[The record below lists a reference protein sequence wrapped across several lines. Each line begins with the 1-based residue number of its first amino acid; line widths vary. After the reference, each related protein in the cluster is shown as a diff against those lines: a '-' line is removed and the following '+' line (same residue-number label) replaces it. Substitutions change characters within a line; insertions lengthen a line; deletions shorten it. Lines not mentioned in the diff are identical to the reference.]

1 VSGPLHWIV
10 PGRIDQVT
18 GGYLYDRMIVEGLRA
33 RGHEVRVHELPGS
46 YPLADGPTMRRA
58 EAVAAGLPDGAR
70 VVIDG
75 LALPGLAGIAAGAL
89 RRLRTVALVHHPLFL
104 ETGLTAAAAAVLRRV
119 ELDLLARMDR
129 ILCTSP
135 CTAGVLRD
143 LGLPAD
149 RIATVIPGTAPAGRP
164 ACRGTEAPD
173 RALRLLCV
181 ATVTAR
187 KGHAVLV
194 EALSRLGRTD
204 WRLCC
209 VGSLTRDPES
219 VAGLRA
225 AIDAAG
231 LGGRIEL
238 AGEQPPESLG
248 RHYREADLF
257 VLASWY
263 EGYGMAFAEAL
274 AHGLPVIGTTAGAI
288 PSTVPADAGLL
299 VAPGDAAALAD
310 AIATLLADR
319 DRLAALRAGAVRAG
333 AALPDWP
340 TQAARFAAA
349 LEAP

>member
-1 VSGPLHWIV
+1 MTGPLHWIV

-18 GGYLYDRMIVEGLRA
+18 GGYLYDRLIVEGLRA
-33 RGHEVRVHELPGS
+33 RGQGVRVHELPGS

-58 EAVAAGLPDGAR
+58 EATVAALPDGAR
-70 VVIDG
+70 AVIDG
-75 LALPGLAGIAAGAL
+75 LALPGLAGIAAEAL
-89 RRLRTVALVHHPLFL
+89 RRLRTAALVHHPLFL
-104 ETGLTAAAAAVLRRV
+104 ETGLPEAEAATLRRV
-119 ELDLLARMDR
+119 ELGLLARMDR
-129 ILCTSP
+129 VLCTSP
-135 CTAGVLRD
+135 YTAGVLRG

-149 RIATVIPGTAPAGRP
+149 RIATVIPGTAPTSRP
-164 ACRGTEAPD
+164 AGPKAPD
-173 RALRLLCV
+173 GTLRLLCV

-194 EALSRLGRTD
+194 AALSLLGRAD
-204 WRLCC
+204 WRLRC
-209 VGSLTRDPES
+209 VGSLTRDPET
-219 VAGLRA
+219 VAALRA

-238 AGEQPPESLG
+238 AGEQPPGSLG

-257 VLASWY
+257 VLPSWY

-299 VAPGDAAALAD
+299 VTPGDAAALAD
-310 AIATLLADR
+310 AIAALLADR
-319 DRLAALRAGAVRAG
+319 GRLAALRAGAARAG

-340 TQAARFAAA
+340 TQVARFAAA